1 MAATVIDALLVTLG
15 LDTSDFRK
23 GQKDVSDDL
32 KKQRE
37 DAKKTA
43 KEMAEQGKKAA
54 SFFSSI
60 KTELLALTGVTVT
73 AGGLMSLV
81 KNTTSSLMDL
91 SIQSKALGMT
101 ARELDGFGK
110 AAESAG
116 SSFERITAAL
126 QGFQAA
132 KQGSLFGDT
141 SSPIFSGMRMLTA
154 LTGDTFD
161 VYSKD
166 AKSLARS
173 YLESLRKVKDP
184 NIRRQIG
191 AMGGFDDATIQRNQE
206 GRFLP
211 DVDRLTKSSGI
222 TDASVK
228 GAKEFTEAWVVLNQN
243 LETTKNQFYTFLIP
257 YVREFNGVL
266 LQLSN
271 WMKSHPDEMRQKVES
286 FFGAIESGA
295 KVADNAARS
304 VGGWENAIKLL
315 VATWVMGITKAFT
328 GLFALT
334 PPAWFVAASAVGVG
348 AYQNISN
355 AATKAD
361 HTDSLW
367 ESIKQRWSAGGWY
380 NNQQN
385 IQALSP
391 EQRKK
396 DQDERSFW
404 ESTKNLLSQAVNA
417 LISPAGAASMQPNI
431 VGGYQPNVPLNALP
445 EQRRQQQDERDYWE
459 STKNLLSK
467 IADALISPAGAATM
481 QPDTSGYQPNV
492 PLNAQAARLGA
503 KGKAFLQAM
512 AGEFGALEGKYGLP
526 AGLLSSVAA
535 TESGGDPF
543 AVSPKG
549 AKGPFQFMDGTAR
562 DMGLKGMDVYDPHKS
577 ADAAARYLRYLLDA
591 TGGDLEKT
599 LASYNWGLGNVQK
612 KGMDNLP
619 SETRNYVP
627 KVMAGMRPGAGM
639 AVDRA
644 MPGQAGGV
652 YNFYGTKITTQAQNV
667 EQLTSDIKKHG
678 DNRVMLM
685 AGYSGQ

>member
-1 MAATVIDALLVTLG
+1 MAATVIDALLITLG

-81 KNTTSSLMDL
+81 KNTTSGLMDL
-91 SIQSKALGMT
+91 SIQSKALGLS
-101 ARELDGFGK
+101 ARELDGWSK
-110 AAESAG
+110 SAEAAG
-116 SSFERITAAL
+116 SSAEKISASL
-126 QGFQAA
+126 QGFQGAI
-132 KQGSLFGDT
+132 QGARVGDYSSSIFG
-141 SSPIFSGMRMLTA
+141 GLAQLNA
-154 LTGDTFD
+154 LTGQNFD
-161 VYSKD
+161 VWGQD
-166 AKSLARS
+166 ASSLAKTS
-173 YLESLRKVKDP
+173 LDALRKISDP
-184 NIRRQIG
+184 NLRRQVG
-191 AMGGFDDATIQRNQE
+191 LSLGFDDATLQRNQE
-206 GRFLP
+206 GKFLP

-222 TDASVK
+222 TDASTK
-228 GAKEFTEAWVVLNQN
+228 GAKEFTAAWAELNQS

-257 YVREFNGVL
+257 YVRDFNVVL
-266 LQLSN
+266 RDLSN
-271 WMKSHPDEMRQKVES
+271 WMKSHPEEMKQKVDA

-295 KVADNAARS
+295 KMADKAAQA
-304 VGGWENAIKLL
+304 VGGWENAIKIIIGASVGGKLLFFLTNLSKSLLGLARITLPGWL
-315 VATWVMGITKAFT
+315 VAAAGLSAADKVDDLNQKAKESGVDVGTYLVGKMKEKQKENAEAFDKHFDYSPSGI
-328 GLFALT
+328 
-334 PPAWFVAASAVGVG
+334 
-348 AYQNISN
+348 
-355 AATKAD
+355 
-361 HTDSLW
+361 
-367 ESIKQRWSAGGWY
+367 E
-380 NNQQN
+380 
-385 IQALSP
+385 LSP
-391 EQRKK
+391 Q
-396 DQDERSFW
+396 Q
-404 ESTKNLLSQAVNA
+404 QATQKMLDAVKF
-417 LISPAGAASMQPNI
+417 QP
-431 VGGYQPNVPLNALP
+431 LP

-503 KGKAFLQAM
+503 KGRAFLQAM

-526 AGLLSSVAA
+526 AGLLSSVAG

-543 AVSPKG
+543 AVSTKG

-562 DMGLKGMDVYDPHKS
+562 DLGLKGMDVYDPHKS

-591 TGGDLEKT
+591 TGGDLEKA

-644 MPGQAGGV
+644 MPGQSGAT
-652 YNFYGTKITTQAQNV
+652 YQFYGTKITTQAQNV

-678 DNRVMLM
+678 DNRIMLL

>member
-15 LDTSDFRK
+15 LDTSQFRK
-23 GQKDVSDDL
+23 AQQEVSDDL

-37 DAKKTA
+37 DAKNTA

-166 AKSLARS
+166 AKLLARS

-222 TDASVK
+222 TDASTK
-228 GAKEFTEAWVVLNQN
+228 GAKEFTAAWAELGQNLDTVKNQIYEGLIPTIRDLNGLLKEWSSGNVKSSSFFKELKRDINDITGIDLGGWTLSSDLRNLKDNFSMLGKVLNHLGN
-243 LETTKNQFYTFLIP
+243 ALNELNNGNFSKAAD
-257 YVREFNGVL
+257 EFKKAWYGTEDGKPTGNDALPGVTSNSQSIYENSTYKKYNDL
-266 LQLSN
+266 LNKYLPE
-271 WMKSHPDEMRQKVES
+271 WL
-286 FFGAIESGA
+286 
-295 KVADNAARS
+295 
-304 VGGWENAIKLL
+304 GG
-315 VATWVMGITKAFT
+315 
-328 GLFALT
+328 T
-334 PPAWFVAASAVGVG
+334 PS
-348 AYQNISN
+348 
-355 AATKAD
+355 D
-361 HTDSLW
+361 
-367 ESIKQRWSAGGWY
+367 
-380 NNQQN
+380 
-385 IQALSP
+385 
-391 EQRKK
+391 RKK
-396 DQDERSFW
+396 DQDEKSYW
-404 ESTKNLLSQAVNA
+404 DTTK
-417 LISPAGAASMQPNI
+417 
-431 VGGYQPNVPLNALP
+431 
-445 EQRRQQQDERDYWE
+445 
-459 STKNLLSK
+459 TLLSK
-467 IADALISPAGAATM
+467 IADAIVTPAGASSLE
-481 QPDTSGYQPNV
+481 PSIGGYQPNV

-512 AGEFGALEGKYGLP
+512 AGEFGSLEGKYGLP

-543 AVSPKG
+543 AESKAG
-549 AKGPFQFMDGTAR
+549 AKGLFQFMPGTAK
-562 DMGLKGMDVYDPHKS
+562 DMGLKGRDVFDPHKS

>member
-54 SFFSSI
+54 AFFGSI

-91 SIQSKALGMT
+91 SIQSKALGMS
-101 ARELDGFGK
+101 AKELDGWAK
-110 AAESAG
+110 SAEAAG
-116 SSFERITAAL
+116 SSAEKITNVL
-126 QGFQAA
+126 KGFQDA
-132 KQGSLFGDT
+132 KQGATFGDFT
-141 SSPIFSGMRMLTA
+141 NPLYEVAPILRR
-154 LTGDTFD
+154 LTGVEINT
-161 VYSKD
+161 SKD
-166 AKSLARS
+166 DVPTIA
-173 YLESLRKVKDP
+173 RKVFSALQKVKNP
-184 NIRRQIG
+184 AMRRVLAERVGI
-191 AMGGFDDATIQRNQE
+191 DDATLQRNQE
-206 GRFLP
+206 GQFLP

-222 TDASVK
+222 TDASTK
-228 GAKEFTEAWVVLNQN
+228 GAKEFTAAWAELNQN
-243 LETTKNQFYTFLIP
+243 LDTTKNQFYTFLIP

-266 LQLSN
+266 RDLSD
-271 WMKSHPDEMRQKVES
+271 WMKSHPKEMKAGIDA
-286 FFGAIESGA
+286 FFGAI
-295 KVADNAARS
+295 KDVAAAANDAADA
-304 VGGWENAIKLL
+304 VGGWNNVIVALL
-315 VATWVMGITKAFT
+315 ALKVASWFRGIA
-328 GLFALT
+328 FALSG
-334 PPAWFVAASAVGVG
+334 P
-348 AYQNISN
+348 
-355 AATKAD
+355 
-361 HTDSLW
+361 
-367 ESIKQRWSAGGWY
+367 GGL
-380 NNQQN
+380 
-385 IQALSP
+385 IFAITALYP
-391 EQRKK
+391 II
-396 DQDERSFW
+396 D
-404 ESTKNLLSQAVNA
+404 
-417 LISPAGAASMQPNI
+417 G
-431 VGGYQPNVPLNALP
+431 
-445 EQRRQQQDERDYWE
+445 
-459 STKNLLSK
+459 LLSK
-467 IADALISPAGAATM
+467 IVSKENREWMQNHGIFWTSNGEFFLNKKDAEERQRQIDSGAV
-481 QPDTSGYQPNV
+481 PDGSQRIVPNAYQQAMMDTQMDLSTAMKLDVGQYQPNI
-492 PLNAQAARLGA
+492 PLNAKAAKLGI
-503 KGKAFLQAM
+503 KGKSFLQAM

-543 AVSPKG
+543 AESKAG
-549 AKGPFQFMDGTAR
+549 AKGLFQFMPGTAK
-562 DMGLKGMDVYDPHKS
+562 DMGLKGRDVYDPHKS
-577 ADAAARYLRYLLDA
+577 AEAAAKYLRWLMDA

-678 DNRVMLM
+678 DNRVMLL

>member
-15 LDTSDFRK
+15 LDTSQFRK
-23 GQKDVSDDL
+23 GQQEVSDDL

-37 DAKKTA
+37 DAKNTA

-73 AGGLMSLV
+73 AGGLMSFV
-81 KNTTSSLMDL
+81 KSTTSGLMEL
-91 SIQSKALGMT
+91 SIQAKSLGMT
-101 ARELDGFGK
+101 AKELDGVGK
-110 AAESAG
+110 AAEAAG
-116 SSFERITAAL
+116 SSVEKISAAL
-126 QGFQAA
+126 QGFQNA
-132 KQGSLFGDT
+132 KQLAKVGVYDTPVQEAAIRLNSLTHDSFNIRDDSAQT
-141 SSPIFSGMRMLTA
+141 
-154 LTGDTFD
+154 TFR
-161 VYSKD
+161 KI
-166 AKSLARS
+166 
-173 YLESLRKVKDP
+173 LESARKVTDP
-184 NIRRQIG
+184 DIRRQILQLVG
-191 AMGGFDDATIQRNQE
+191 IDDAINQRNQE
-206 GRFLP
+206 GKFLT

-222 TDASVK
+222 TDASTK
-228 GAKEFTEAWVVLNQN
+228 GAKEFTDAWAELGQNLDTVKNQIYVGLIPTIRDLNGLLIEWSSGNAKSSSFFKELKRDINDITGIDLGSWTLSGDLRNLKDNFSMLGKVLNHLGN
-243 LETTKNQFYTFLIP
+243 ALNELNNGNFSKAAD
-257 YVREFNGVL
+257 EFKKAWYGTEDGKPTGNDALPGV
-266 LQLSN
+266 
-271 WMKSHPDEMRQKVES
+271 
-286 FFGAIESGA
+286 
-295 KVADNAARS
+295 
-304 VGGWENAIKLL
+304 
-315 VATWVMGITKAFT
+315 TKAAEE
-328 GLFALT
+328 ALKKNGGT
-334 PPAWFVAASAVGVG
+334 LDFKPDQDSA
-348 AYQNISN
+348 Y
-355 AATKAD
+355 
-361 HTDSLW
+361 
-367 ESIKQRWSAGGWY
+367 
-380 NNQQN
+380 
-385 IQALSP
+385 LSP
-391 EQRKK
+391 Q
-396 DQDERSFW
+396 Q
-404 ESTKNLLSQAVNA
+404 QATQKMLDAVKF
-417 LISPAGAASMQPNI
+417 QP
-431 VGGYQPNVPLNALP
+431 LP

-526 AGLLSSVAA
+526 AGLLSSVSA
-535 TESGGDPF
+535 TESGGDPL

-562 DMGLKGMDVYDPHKS
+562 DLGLKGMDVYDPHKS

-591 TGGDLEKT
+591 TGGDLEKA

-639 AVDRA
+639 AVDRS

-678 DNRVMLM
+678 DNRVMLL

>member
-15 LDTSDFRK
+15 LDTSQFRK
-23 GQKDVSDDL
+23 GQQEVSDDL

-37 DAKKTA
+37 DAKNTA

-315 VATWVMGITKAFT
+315 IGLKVATWVMGITKAFT

-385 IQALSP
+385 IQAVSP

-431 VGGYQPNVPLNALP
+431 VG
-445 EQRRQQQDERDYWE
+445 
-459 STKNLLSK
+459 
-467 IADALISPAGAATM
+467 
-481 QPDTSGYQPNV
+481 GYQPNV

-543 AVSPKG
+543 AESKAG
-549 AKGPFQFMDGTAR
+549 AKGLFQFMPGTAK
-562 DMGLKGMDVYDPHKS
+562 DMGLKGRDVFDPHKS
-577 ADAAARYLRYLLDA
+577 ADAAARYLRYLLEA
-591 TGGDLEKT
+591 TGGDLDKT

-627 KVMAGMRPGAGM
+627 KVMAGMHPGAGM

>member
-15 LDTSDFRK
+15 LDTSQFRK
-23 GQKDVSDDL
+23 GQQEVSDDL

-37 DAKKTA
+37 DAKNTA

-73 AGGLMSLV
+73 AGGLMSFV
-81 KNTTSSLMDL
+81 KSTTSGLMEL
-91 SIQSKALGMT
+91 SIQAKSLGMT
-101 ARELDGFGK
+101 AKELDGVGK
-110 AAESAG
+110 AAEAVG
-116 SSFERITAAL
+116 SSVEKISAAL
-126 QGFQAA
+126 QGFQNA
-132 KQGSLFGDT
+132 KQLAKVGVYDTPVQEAAIRLNSLTHDSFNIRDDSAQT
-141 SSPIFSGMRMLTA
+141 
-154 LTGDTFD
+154 TFR
-161 VYSKD
+161 KI
-166 AKSLARS
+166 
-173 YLESLRKVKDP
+173 LESARKVTDP
-184 NIRRQIG
+184 DIRRQILQLVG
-191 AMGGFDDATIQRNQE
+191 IDDAINQRNQE
-206 GRFLP
+206 GKFLT
-211 DVDRLTKSSGI
+211 DVDRLTKNSGI
-222 TDASVK
+222 TDASTK
-228 GAKEFTEAWVVLNQN
+228 GAKEFTAAWAELGQNLDTVKNQIYVGLIPTTRDLNGLLIEWSSGNAKSSSFFKELKRDINDITGIDLGSWTLSGDLRNLKDNFSMLGKVLNHLGN
-243 LETTKNQFYTFLIP
+243 ALNELNNGNFSKAAD
-257 YVREFNGVL
+257 EFKKAWYGTEDGKPTGNDALPGV
-266 LQLSN
+266 
-271 WMKSHPDEMRQKVES
+271 
-286 FFGAIESGA
+286 
-295 KVADNAARS
+295 
-304 VGGWENAIKLL
+304 
-315 VATWVMGITKAFT
+315 TKA
-328 GLFALT
+328 A
-334 PPAWFVAASAVGVG
+334 
-348 AYQNISN
+348 
-355 AATKAD
+355 
-361 HTDSLW
+361 
-367 ESIKQRWSAGGWY
+367 E
-380 NNQQN
+380 
-385 IQALSP
+385 QAL
-391 EQRKK
+391 KK
-396 DQDERSFW
+396 NGGTLDFKPDQDSAY
-404 ESTKNLLSQAVNA
+404 LSPQQQATQKMLDAVKF
-417 LISPAGAASMQPNI
+417 QP
-431 VGGYQPNVPLNALP
+431 LP

-526 AGLLSSVAA
+526 AGLLSSLSAA
-535 TESGGDPF
+535 ESGGDPY

-562 DMGLKGMDVYDPHKS
+562 DLGLKGMDVYDPHKS

-644 MPGQAGGV
+644 MPGQSGAT
-652 YNFYGTKITTQAQNV
+652 YQFYGTKITTQAQNV

-678 DNRVMLM
+678 DNRVMLL

>member
-73 AGGLMSLV
+73 AGGLMSFV
-81 KNTTSSLMDL
+81 KSTTSGLMEL
-91 SIQSKALGMT
+91 SIQAKALGMT
-101 ARELDGFGK
+101 AKELDGVGK
-110 AAESAG
+110 AAEAAG
-116 SSFERITAAL
+116 SSVEKINAAL
-126 QGFQAA
+126 QGFQSA
-132 KQGSLFGDT
+132 KEQ
-141 SSPIFSGMRMLTA
+141 
-154 LTGDTFD
+154 
-161 VYSKD
+161 
-166 AKSLARS
+166 AKSGVYNTPVTEAAIRLNSLTHDSFNVRDDS
-173 YLESLRKVKDP
+173 VQTTFRKILESARKVTDP
-184 NIRRQIG
+184 DIRRQILQSVG
-191 AMGGFDDATIQRNQE
+191 IDDAVNQRNQE
-206 GRFLP
+206 GQFLP

-222 TDASVK
+222 TDASTK
-228 GAKEFTEAWVVLNQN
+228 GAKEFTAAWAELGQN
-243 LETTKNQFYTFLIP
+243 FDTIKNQIYEGLIP
-257 YVREFNGVL
+257 TIRDLNSL
-266 LQLSN
+266 LKEWSSGN
-271 WMKSHPDEMRQKVES
+271 VKSSS
-286 FFGAIESGA
+286 FFKELKSDLNDITGIDLGDWKLS
-295 KVADNAARS
+295 ADLKNLKDNFSMLGRTISYLVNALNEVNNGNFSKAADEFKKAWYGTEDGKPTGNDALPGVTS
-304 VGGWENAIKLL
+304 NSQSIYENTTYKKYNDLLNKYLPEWLGG
-315 VATWVMGITKAFT
+315 
-328 GLFALT
+328 T
-334 PPAWFVAASAVGVG
+334 PS
-348 AYQNISN
+348 
-355 AATKAD
+355 D
-361 HTDSLW
+361 
-367 ESIKQRWSAGGWY
+367 
-380 NNQQN
+380 
-385 IQALSP
+385 
-391 EQRKK
+391 RKK
-396 DQDERSFW
+396 DQDEKSYW
-404 ESTKNLLSQAVNA
+404 DTTK
-417 LISPAGAASMQPNI
+417 
-431 VGGYQPNVPLNALP
+431 
-445 EQRRQQQDERDYWE
+445 
-459 STKNLLSK
+459 TLLSK
-467 IADALISPAGAATM
+467 IADAIVTPAGASSLE
-481 QPDTSGYQPNV
+481 PSIGGYQPNV
-492 PLNAQAARLGA
+492 PLNAQAARPGA
-503 KGKAFLQAM
+503 KGRAFLQAM

-526 AGLLSSVAA
+526 AGLLSSVAG

-562 DMGLKGMDVYDPHKS
+562 DLGLKGMDVYDPHKS

-591 TGGDLEKT
+591 TGGDLEKA

-612 KGMDNLP
+612 KGMDNMP
-619 SETRNYVP
+619 AETRNYVP

>member
-1 MAATVIDALLVTLG
+1 MAATVIDALLITLG

-54 SFFSSI
+54 AFFSSI

-222 TDASVK
+222 TDASTK
-228 GAKEFTEAWVVLNQN
+228 GAKEFTAAWAELGQNLDTVKNQIYEGLIPTIRDLNGLLKEWSSGNVKSSSFFKELKRDINDITGIDLGGWTLSSDLRNLKDNFSMLGKVLNHLGNALNELNNGNFSKAADEFKKAWYGTEDGKPTENDALPGVTSNSQSIYEN
-243 LETTKNQFYTFLIP
+243 TTYKKYND
-257 YVREFNGVL
+257 L
-266 LQLSN
+266 LNKYLPE
-271 WMKSHPDEMRQKVES
+271 WL
-286 FFGAIESGA
+286 
-295 KVADNAARS
+295 
-304 VGGWENAIKLL
+304 GG
-315 VATWVMGITKAFT
+315 
-328 GLFALT
+328 T
-334 PPAWFVAASAVGVG
+334 PS
-348 AYQNISN
+348 
-355 AATKAD
+355 D
-361 HTDSLW
+361 
-367 ESIKQRWSAGGWY
+367 
-380 NNQQN
+380 
-385 IQALSP
+385 
-391 EQRKK
+391 RKK
-396 DQDERSFW
+396 DQDEKSYW
-404 ESTKNLLSQAVNA
+404 DTTK
-417 LISPAGAASMQPNI
+417 
-431 VGGYQPNVPLNALP
+431 
-445 EQRRQQQDERDYWE
+445 
-459 STKNLLSK
+459 TLLSK
-467 IADALISPAGAATM
+467 IADAIVTPAGASSLE
-481 QPDTSGYQPNV
+481 PSVGGYQPNV

-512 AGEFGALEGKYGLP
+512 AGEFGSLEGKYGLP

-543 AVSPKG
+543 AESKVG
-549 AKGPFQFMDGTAR
+549 AKGLFQFMPGTAK
-562 DMGLKGMDVYDPHKS
+562 DMGLKGRDVFDPHKS
-577 ADAAARYLRYLLDA
+577 ADAAARYLRYLLEA

-678 DNRVMLM
+678 DNRVMLL

>member
-1 MAATVIDALLVTLG
+1 MAATVIDALLITLG

-37 DAKKTA
+37 DAKNTA

-81 KNTTSSLMDL
+81 KSTTSGLMDL
-91 SIQSKALGMT
+91 SIQSKALGLS
-101 ARELDGFGK
+101 ARELDGWSK
-110 AAESAG
+110 SAEAAG
-116 SSFERITAAL
+116 SSAEKISASL
-126 QGFQAA
+126 QGFQGAI
-132 KQGSLFGDT
+132 QGARVGDYSSSIFG
-141 SSPIFSGMRMLTA
+141 GLAQLNA
-154 LTGDTFD
+154 LTGQNFD
-161 VYSKD
+161 VWGQD
-166 AKSLARS
+166 ASSLAKTS
-173 YLESLRKVKDP
+173 LDALRKISDP
-184 NIRRQIG
+184 NLRRQVG
-191 AMGGFDDATIQRNQE
+191 LSLGFDDATLQRNQE
-206 GRFLP
+206 GKFLP

-222 TDASVK
+222 TDASTK
-228 GAKEFTEAWVVLNQN
+228 GAKEFTAAWAELNQS

-257 YVREFNGVL
+257 YVRDFNVVL
-266 LQLSN
+266 RDLSN
-271 WMKSHPDEMRQKVES
+271 WMKSHPEEMKQKVDA

-295 KVADNAARS
+295 KMADKAAQA
-304 VGGWENAIKLL
+304 VGGWENAIKIIIGASVGGKLLFFLTNLSKSLLGLARITLPGWL
-315 VATWVMGITKAFT
+315 VAAAGLSAADKVDDLNQKAKES
-328 GLFALT
+328 G
-334 PPAWFVAASAVGVG
+334 VDVGTYLVG
-348 AYQNISN
+348 KMKEKQKEN
-355 AATKAD
+355 AEAFDKHFD
-361 HTDSLW
+361 YSPSGM
-367 ESIKQRWSAGGWY
+367 E
-380 NNQQN
+380 
-385 IQALSP
+385 LSP
-391 EQRKK
+391 Q
-396 DQDERSFW
+396 Q
-404 ESTKNLLSQAVNA
+404 QATQKMLDAVKF
-417 LISPAGAASMQPNI
+417 QP
-431 VGGYQPNVPLNALP
+431 LP

-512 AGEFGALEGKYGLP
+512 AGEFGALEGKYDLP

-562 DMGLKGMDVYDPHKS
+562 DLGLKGMDVYDPHKS

-644 MPGQAGGV
+644 MPGQSGAT
-652 YNFYGTKITTQAQNV
+652 YQFYGTKITTQAQNV

-678 DNRVMLM
+678 DNRVMLL

>member
-15 LDTSDFRK
+15 LDTSQFRK
-23 GQKDVSDDL
+23 GQQEVSDDL

-37 DAKKTA
+37 DAKNTA

-73 AGGLMSLV
+73 AGGLMSFV
-81 KNTTSSLMDL
+81 KSTTSGLMDL
-91 SIQSKALGMT
+91 SIQSKALGLS
-101 ARELDGFGK
+101 ARELDGWSK
-110 AAESAG
+110 SAEAAG
-116 SSFERITAAL
+116 SSAEKISASL
-126 QGFQAA
+126 QGFQGAI
-132 KQGSLFGDT
+132 QGARVGDYSSSIFG
-141 SSPIFSGMRMLTA
+141 GLAQLNA
-154 LTGDTFD
+154 LTGQNFD
-161 VYSKD
+161 VWGQD
-166 AKSLARS
+166 ASSLAKTS
-173 YLESLRKVKDP
+173 LDALRKISDP
-184 NIRRQIG
+184 NLRRQVG
-191 AMGGFDDATIQRNQE
+191 LSLGFDDATLQRNQE
-206 GRFLP
+206 GKFLP

-222 TDASVK
+222 TDASTK
-228 GAKEFTEAWVVLNQN
+228 GAKEFTAAWAELGQNLDTVKNQIYVGLIPTIRDLNGLLIEWSSGNAKSSSFFKELKRDINDITGIDLGSWTLSGDLRNLKDNFSMLGKVLNHLGN
-243 LETTKNQFYTFLIP
+243 ALNELNNGNFSKAAD
-257 YVREFNGVL
+257 EFKKAWYGTEDGKPTGNDALPGV
-266 LQLSN
+266 
-271 WMKSHPDEMRQKVES
+271 
-286 FFGAIESGA
+286 
-295 KVADNAARS
+295 
-304 VGGWENAIKLL
+304 
-315 VATWVMGITKAFT
+315 TKA
-328 GLFALT
+328 A
-334 PPAWFVAASAVGVG
+334 
-348 AYQNISN
+348 
-355 AATKAD
+355 
-361 HTDSLW
+361 
-367 ESIKQRWSAGGWY
+367 E
-380 NNQQN
+380 
-385 IQALSP
+385 QAL
-391 EQRKK
+391 KK
-396 DQDERSFW
+396 NGGTLDFKPDQDSAY
-404 ESTKNLLSQAVNA
+404 LSPQQQATQKMLDAVKF
-417 LISPAGAASMQPNI
+417 QP
-431 VGGYQPNVPLNALP
+431 LP

-526 AGLLSSVAA
+526 AGLLSSLSAA
-535 TESGGDPF
+535 ESGGDPY

-562 DMGLKGMDVYDPHKS
+562 DLGLKGMDVYDPHKS

-644 MPGQAGGV
+644 MPGQSGAT
-652 YNFYGTKITTQAQNV
+652 YQFYGTKITTQAQNV

-678 DNRVMLM
+678 DNRVMLL

>member
-15 LDTSDFRK
+15 LDTSQFRK
-23 GQKDVSDDL
+23 GQQEVSDDL

-37 DAKKTA
+37 DAKNTA

-73 AGGLMSLV
+73 AGGLISFV
-81 KNTTSSLMDL
+81 KSTTSGLMDL
-91 SIQSKALGMT
+91 SIQSKALGLS
-101 ARELDGFGK
+101 ARELDGWSK
-110 AAESAG
+110 SAEAAG
-116 SSFERITAAL
+116 SSAEKISASL
-126 QGFQAA
+126 QGFQGAI
-132 KQGSLFGDT
+132 QGARVGDYSSSIFG
-141 SSPIFSGMRMLTA
+141 GLAQLNA
-154 LTGDTFD
+154 LTGQNFD
-161 VYSKD
+161 VWGQD
-166 AKSLARS
+166 ASSLAKTS
-173 YLESLRKVKDP
+173 LDALRKISDP
-184 NIRRQIG
+184 NLRRQVG
-191 AMGGFDDATIQRNQE
+191 LSLGFDDATLQRNQE
-206 GRFLP
+206 GKFLP

-222 TDASVK
+222 TDASTK
-228 GAKEFTEAWVVLNQN
+228 GAKEFTAAWAELGQNLDTVKNQIYVGLIPTIRDLNGLLIEWSSGNAKSSSFFKELKRDINDITGIDLGSWTLSGDLRNLKDNFSMLGKVLNHLGN
-243 LETTKNQFYTFLIP
+243 ALNELNNGNFSKAAD
-257 YVREFNGVL
+257 EFKKAWYGTEDGKPTGNDALPGV
-266 LQLSN
+266 
-271 WMKSHPDEMRQKVES
+271 
-286 FFGAIESGA
+286 
-295 KVADNAARS
+295 
-304 VGGWENAIKLL
+304 
-315 VATWVMGITKAFT
+315 TKA
-328 GLFALT
+328 A
-334 PPAWFVAASAVGVG
+334 
-348 AYQNISN
+348 
-355 AATKAD
+355 
-361 HTDSLW
+361 
-367 ESIKQRWSAGGWY
+367 E
-380 NNQQN
+380 
-385 IQALSP
+385 QAL
-391 EQRKK
+391 KK
-396 DQDERSFW
+396 NGGTLDFKPDQDSAY
-404 ESTKNLLSQAVNA
+404 LSPQQQATQKMLDAVKF
-417 LISPAGAASMQPNI
+417 QP
-431 VGGYQPNVPLNALP
+431 LP

-503 KGKAFLQAM
+503 KGRAFLQAM

-526 AGLLSSVAA
+526 AGLLSSLSAA
-535 TESGGDPF
+535 ESGGDPY

-562 DMGLKGMDVYDPHKS
+562 DLGLKGMDVYDPHKS

-678 DNRVMLM
+678 DNRVMLL

>member
-15 LDTSDFRK
+15 LDTSQFRK
-23 GQKDVSDDL
+23 GQQEVSDDL

-37 DAKKTA
+37 DAKNTA

-73 AGGLMSLV
+73 AGGLISFV
-81 KNTTSSLMDL
+81 KSTTSGLMDL
-91 SIQSKALGMT
+91 SIQSKALGLS
-101 ARELDGFGK
+101 ARELDGWSK
-110 AAESAG
+110 SAEAAG
-116 SSFERITAAL
+116 SSAEKISASL
-126 QGFQAA
+126 QGFQGAI
-132 KQGSLFGDT
+132 QGARVGDYSSSIFG
-141 SSPIFSGMRMLTA
+141 GLAQLNA
-154 LTGDTFD
+154 LTGQNFD
-161 VYSKD
+161 VWGQD
-166 AKSLARS
+166 ASSLAKTS
-173 YLESLRKVKDP
+173 LDALRKISDP
-184 NIRRQIG
+184 NLRRQVG
-191 AMGGFDDATIQRNQE
+191 LSLGFDDATLQRNQE
-206 GRFLP
+206 GKFLP

-222 TDASVK
+222 TDASTK
-228 GAKEFTEAWVVLNQN
+228 GAKEFTAAWAELNQS

-257 YVREFNGVL
+257 YVRDFNVVL
-266 LQLSN
+266 RDLSN
-271 WMKSHPDEMRQKVES
+271 WMKSHPEEMKQKVDA

-295 KVADNAARS
+295 KMADKAAQA

-315 VATWVMGITKAFT
+315 IGLKVATWVMGITKAFT

-385 IQALSP
+385 IQAVSP

-431 VGGYQPNVPLNALP
+431 VGGYQPNVPLNA
-445 EQRRQQQDERDYWE
+445 
-459 STKNLLSK
+459 
-467 IADALISPAGAATM
+467 
-481 QPDTSGYQPNV
+481 
-492 PLNAQAARLGA
+492 QAARLGA
-503 KGKAFLQAM
+503 KGRAFLQAM

-543 AVSPKG
+543 AESKAG
-549 AKGPFQFMDGTAR
+549 AKGLFQFMPGTAK
-562 DMGLKGMDVYDPHKS
+562 DMGLKGRDVYDPHKS
-577 ADAAARYLRYLLDA
+577 AEAAAKYLRWLMDA

-612 KGMDNLP
+612 KGMDNMP
-619 SETRNYVP
+619 AETRNYVP

-678 DNRVMLM
+678 DNRVMLL

>member
-15 LDTSDFRK
+15 LDTSQFRK
-23 GQKDVSDDL
+23 GQQEVSDDL

-37 DAKKTA
+37 DAKNTA

-73 AGGLMSLV
+73 AGGLMSFV
-81 KNTTSSLMDL
+81 KSTTSGLMEL
-91 SIQSKALGMT
+91 SIQAKSLGMT
-101 ARELDGFGK
+101 AKELDGVGK
-110 AAESAG
+110 AAEAAG
-116 SSFERITAAL
+116 SSVEKISAAL
-126 QGFQAA
+126 QGFQNA
-132 KQGSLFGDT
+132 KQLAKVGVYDTPVQEAAIRLNSLTHDSFNIRDDSAQT
-141 SSPIFSGMRMLTA
+141 
-154 LTGDTFD
+154 TFR
-161 VYSKD
+161 KI
-166 AKSLARS
+166 
-173 YLESLRKVKDP
+173 LESARKATDP
-184 NIRRQIG
+184 DIRRQILQLVG
-191 AMGGFDDATIQRNQE
+191 IDDAINQRNQE
-206 GRFLP
+206 GKFLT

-222 TDASVK
+222 TDASTK
-228 GAKEFTEAWVVLNQN
+228 GAKEFTAAWAELGQNLDTVKNQIYVGLIPTIRDLNGLLIEWSSGNAKSSSFFKELKRDINDITGIDLGSWTLSGDLRNLKDNFSMLGKVLNHLGN
-243 LETTKNQFYTFLIP
+243 ALNELNNGNFSKAAD
-257 YVREFNGVL
+257 EFKKAWYGTEDGKPTGNDALPGV
-266 LQLSN
+266 
-271 WMKSHPDEMRQKVES
+271 
-286 FFGAIESGA
+286 
-295 KVADNAARS
+295 
-304 VGGWENAIKLL
+304 
-315 VATWVMGITKAFT
+315 TKA
-328 GLFALT
+328 A
-334 PPAWFVAASAVGVG
+334 
-348 AYQNISN
+348 
-355 AATKAD
+355 
-361 HTDSLW
+361 
-367 ESIKQRWSAGGWY
+367 E
-380 NNQQN
+380 
-385 IQALSP
+385 QAL
-391 EQRKK
+391 KK
-396 DQDERSFW
+396 NGGTLDFKPDQDSAY
-404 ESTKNLLSQAVNA
+404 LSPQQQATQKMLDAVKF
-417 LISPAGAASMQPNI
+417 QP
-431 VGGYQPNVPLNALP
+431 LP

-526 AGLLSSVAA
+526 AGLLSSVSA
-535 TESGGDPF
+535 TESGGDPL

-562 DMGLKGMDVYDPHKS
+562 DLGLKGMDVYDPHKS

-591 TGGDLEKT
+591 TGGDLEKA

-639 AVDRA
+639 AVDRS
-644 MPGQAGGV
+644 MPGQSGAT
-652 YNFYGTKITTQAQNV
+652 YQFYGTKITTQAQNV

-678 DNRVMLM
+678 DNRVMLL

>member
-73 AGGLMSLV
+73 AGGLISFV
-81 KNTTSSLMDL
+81 KSTTSGLMDL
-91 SIQSKALGMT
+91 SIQSKALGMS
-101 ARELDGFGK
+101 AKELDGWAK
-110 AAESAG
+110 SAEAAG
-116 SSFERITAAL
+116 SSAEKITNVL
-126 QGFQAA
+126 KGFQDA
-132 KQGSLFGDT
+132 KQGATFGDFT
-141 SSPIFSGMRMLTA
+141 NPLYEVAPILRR
-154 LTGDTFD
+154 LTGVEINT
-161 VYSKD
+161 SKD
-166 AKSLARS
+166 DVPTIA
-173 YLESLRKVKDP
+173 RKVFSALQKVKNP
-184 NIRRQIG
+184 AMRRVLAERVGI
-191 AMGGFDDATIQRNQE
+191 DDATLQRNQE
-206 GRFLP
+206 GQFLP

-222 TDASVK
+222 TDASTK
-228 GAKEFTEAWVVLNQN
+228 GAKEFTAAWAELGQNLDTVKNQIYEGLIPTIRDLNGLLKEWSSGNVKSSSFFKELKRDINDITGIDLGGWTLSSDLRNLKDNFSMLGKVLNHLGN
-243 LETTKNQFYTFLIP
+243 ALNELNNGNFSKAAD
-257 YVREFNGVL
+257 EFKKAWYGTEDGKPTGNDALPGVTSNSQSIYENSTYKKYNDL
-266 LQLSN
+266 LNKYLPE
-271 WMKSHPDEMRQKVES
+271 WL
-286 FFGAIESGA
+286 
-295 KVADNAARS
+295 
-304 VGGWENAIKLL
+304 GG
-315 VATWVMGITKAFT
+315 
-328 GLFALT
+328 T
-334 PPAWFVAASAVGVG
+334 PS
-348 AYQNISN
+348 
-355 AATKAD
+355 D
-361 HTDSLW
+361 
-367 ESIKQRWSAGGWY
+367 
-380 NNQQN
+380 
-385 IQALSP
+385 
-391 EQRKK
+391 RKK
-396 DQDERSFW
+396 DQDEKSYW
-404 ESTKNLLSQAVNA
+404 DTTK
-417 LISPAGAASMQPNI
+417 
-431 VGGYQPNVPLNALP
+431 
-445 EQRRQQQDERDYWE
+445 
-459 STKNLLSK
+459 TLLSK
-467 IADALISPAGAATM
+467 IADAIVTPAGASSLE
-481 QPDTSGYQPNV
+481 PSIGGYQPNV

-535 TESGGDPF
+535 TESGGDPY

-562 DMGLKGMDVYDPHKS
+562 DLGLKGMDVYDPHKS

-591 TGGDLEKT
+591 TGGDLEKA

>member
-15 LDTSDFRK
+15 LDTSQFRK
-23 GQKDVSDDL
+23 GQQEVSDDL

-54 SFFSSI
+54 AFFGSI

-91 SIQSKALGMT
+91 SIQSKALGMS
-101 ARELDGFGK
+101 AKELDGWAK
-110 AAESAG
+110 SAEAAG
-116 SSFERITAAL
+116 SSAEKITNVL
-126 QGFQAA
+126 KGFQDA
-132 KQGSLFGDT
+132 KQGATFGDFT
-141 SSPIFSGMRMLTA
+141 NPLYEVAPILRR
-154 LTGDTFD
+154 LTGVEINT
-161 VYSKD
+161 SKD
-166 AKSLARS
+166 DVPTIA
-173 YLESLRKVKDP
+173 RKVFSALQKVKNP
-184 NIRRQIG
+184 AMRRVLAERVGI
-191 AMGGFDDATIQRNQE
+191 DDATLQRNQE
-206 GRFLP
+206 GQFLP

-222 TDASVK
+222 TDASTK
-228 GAKEFTEAWVVLNQN
+228 GAKEFTAAWAELGQNLDTVKNQIYEGLIPTIRDLNGLLKEWSSGNVKSSSFFKELKRDINDITGIDLGSWTLSSDLRNLKDNFSMLGKVLNHLGN
-243 LETTKNQFYTFLIP
+243 ALNELN
-257 YVREFNGVL
+257 NG
-266 LQLSN
+266 N
-271 WMKSHPDEMRQKVES
+271 
-286 FFGAIESGA
+286 F
-295 KVADNAARS
+295 
-304 VGGWENAIKLL
+304 
-315 VATWVMGITKAFT
+315 TKAADEFKKAWYGTEDGKPT
-328 GLFALT
+328 GNDALPGVTSNSQSIYENSTYKKYNDLLNKYLPEWLGGT
-334 PPAWFVAASAVGVG
+334 PS
-348 AYQNISN
+348 
-355 AATKAD
+355 D
-361 HTDSLW
+361 
-367 ESIKQRWSAGGWY
+367 
-380 NNQQN
+380 
-385 IQALSP
+385 
-391 EQRKK
+391 RKK
-396 DQDERSFW
+396 DQDEKSYW
-404 ESTKNLLSQAVNA
+404 DTTK
-417 LISPAGAASMQPNI
+417 
-431 VGGYQPNVPLNALP
+431 
-445 EQRRQQQDERDYWE
+445 
-459 STKNLLSK
+459 TLLSK
-467 IADALISPAGAATM
+467 IADAIVTPAGASSLE
-481 QPDTSGYQPNV
+481 PSIGGYQPNV

-543 AVSPKG
+543 AESKAG
-549 AKGPFQFMDGTAR
+549 AKGLFQFMPGTAK
-562 DMGLKGMDVYDPHKS
+562 DMGLKGRDVYDPHKS
-577 ADAAARYLRYLLDA
+577 AEAAAKYLRWLMDA

>member
-15 LDTSDFRK
+15 LDTSQFRK
-23 GQKDVSDDL
+23 GQQEVSDDL

-37 DAKKTA
+37 DAKNTA

-73 AGGLMSLV
+73 AGGLMGLV

-222 TDASVK
+222 TDASTK
-228 GAKEFTEAWVVLNQN
+228 GAKEFTAAWAELGQNLDTVKNQIYEGLIPTIRDLNGLLKEWSSGNVKSSSFFKELKRDINDITGIDLGGWTLSSDLRNLKDNFSMLGKVLNHLGN
-243 LETTKNQFYTFLIP
+243 ALNELNNGNFSKAAD
-257 YVREFNGVL
+257 EFKKAWYGTEDGKPTGNDALPGVTSNSQSIYENSTYKKYNDL
-266 LQLSN
+266 LNKYLPE
-271 WMKSHPDEMRQKVES
+271 WL
-286 FFGAIESGA
+286 
-295 KVADNAARS
+295 
-304 VGGWENAIKLL
+304 GG
-315 VATWVMGITKAFT
+315 
-328 GLFALT
+328 T
-334 PPAWFVAASAVGVG
+334 PS
-348 AYQNISN
+348 
-355 AATKAD
+355 D
-361 HTDSLW
+361 
-367 ESIKQRWSAGGWY
+367 
-380 NNQQN
+380 
-385 IQALSP
+385 
-391 EQRKK
+391 RKK
-396 DQDERSFW
+396 DQDEKSYW
-404 ESTKNLLSQAVNA
+404 DTTK
-417 LISPAGAASMQPNI
+417 
-431 VGGYQPNVPLNALP
+431 
-445 EQRRQQQDERDYWE
+445 
-459 STKNLLSK
+459 TLLSK
-467 IADALISPAGAATM
+467 IADAIVTPAGASSLE
-481 QPDTSGYQPNV
+481 PSIGGYQPNV

-512 AGEFGALEGKYGLP
+512 AGEFGSLEGKYGLP

-562 DMGLKGMDVYDPHKS
+562 DLGLKGMDVYDPHKS

-591 TGGDLEKT
+591 TGGDLEKA

>member
-15 LDTSDFRK
+15 LDTSQFRK
-23 GQKDVSDDL
+23 GQQEVSDDL

-37 DAKKTA
+37 DAKNTA

-73 AGGLMSLV
+73 AGGLMSFV
-81 KNTTSSLMDL
+81 KSTTSGLMDL
-91 SIQSKALGMT
+91 SIQAKSLGMT
-101 ARELDGFGK
+101 AKELDGVGK
-110 AAESAG
+110 AAEAAG
-116 SSFERITAAL
+116 SSVEKISAAL
-126 QGFQAA
+126 QGFQNA
-132 KQGSLFGDT
+132 KQLAKVGVYDTPVQEAAIRLNSLTHDSFNIRDDSAQT
-141 SSPIFSGMRMLTA
+141 
-154 LTGDTFD
+154 TFR
-161 VYSKD
+161 KI
-166 AKSLARS
+166 
-173 YLESLRKVKDP
+173 LESARKVTDP
-184 NIRRQIG
+184 DIRRQILQLVG
-191 AMGGFDDATIQRNQE
+191 IDDAINQRNQE
-206 GRFLP
+206 GKFLT

-222 TDASVK
+222 TDASTK
-228 GAKEFTEAWVVLNQN
+228 GAKEFTAAWAELGQNLDTVKNQIYVGLIPTIRDLNGLLIEWSSGNAKSSSFFKELKRDINDITGIDLGSWTLSGDLRNLKDNFSMLGKVLNHLGN
-243 LETTKNQFYTFLIP
+243 ALNELNNGNFSKAAD
-257 YVREFNGVL
+257 EFKKAWYGTEDGKPTGNDALPGVTSNSQSIYENSTYKKYNDL
-266 LQLSN
+266 LNKYLPE
-271 WMKSHPDEMRQKVES
+271 WL
-286 FFGAIESGA
+286 
-295 KVADNAARS
+295 
-304 VGGWENAIKLL
+304 GG
-315 VATWVMGITKAFT
+315 
-328 GLFALT
+328 T
-334 PPAWFVAASAVGVG
+334 PS
-348 AYQNISN
+348 
-355 AATKAD
+355 D
-361 HTDSLW
+361 
-367 ESIKQRWSAGGWY
+367 
-380 NNQQN
+380 
-385 IQALSP
+385 
-391 EQRKK
+391 RKK
-396 DQDERSFW
+396 DQDEKSYW
-404 ESTKNLLSQAVNA
+404 DTTK
-417 LISPAGAASMQPNI
+417 
-431 VGGYQPNVPLNALP
+431 
-445 EQRRQQQDERDYWE
+445 
-459 STKNLLSK
+459 TLLSK
-467 IADALISPAGAATM
+467 IADAIVTPAGASSLE
-481 QPDTSGYQPNV
+481 PSIGGYQPNV

-512 AGEFGALEGKYGLP
+512 AGEFGSLEGKYGLP

-562 DMGLKGMDVYDPHKS
+562 DLGLKGMDVYDPHKS

-678 DNRVMLM
+678 DNRVMLL

>member
-15 LDTSDFRK
+15 LDTSQFRK
-23 GQKDVSDDL
+23 GQQEVSDDL

-37 DAKKTA
+37 DAKNTA

-73 AGGLMSLV
+73 AGGLMSFV
-81 KNTTSSLMDL
+81 KSTTSGLMEL
-91 SIQSKALGMT
+91 SIQAKSLGMT
-101 ARELDGFGK
+101 AKELDGVGK
-110 AAESAG
+110 AAEAAG
-116 SSFERITAAL
+116 SSVEKISAAL
-126 QGFQAA
+126 QGFQNA
-132 KQGSLFGDT
+132 KQLAKVGVYDTPVQEAAIRLNSLTHDSFNIRDDSAQT
-141 SSPIFSGMRMLTA
+141 
-154 LTGDTFD
+154 TFR
-161 VYSKD
+161 KI
-166 AKSLARS
+166 
-173 YLESLRKVKDP
+173 LESARKVTDP
-184 NIRRQIG
+184 DIRRQILQLVG
-191 AMGGFDDATIQRNQE
+191 IDDAINQRNQE
-206 GRFLP
+206 GKFLP

-222 TDASVK
+222 TDASTK
-228 GAKEFTEAWVVLNQN
+228 GAKEFTAAWAELGQNLDTVKNQIYVGLIPTIRDLNGLLIEWSSGNAKSSSFFKELKRDINDITGIDLGSWTLSGDLRNLKDNFSMLGKVLNHLGN
-243 LETTKNQFYTFLIP
+243 ALNELNNGNFSKAAD
-257 YVREFNGVL
+257 EFKKAWYGTEDGKPTGNDALPGV
-266 LQLSN
+266 
-271 WMKSHPDEMRQKVES
+271 
-286 FFGAIESGA
+286 
-295 KVADNAARS
+295 
-304 VGGWENAIKLL
+304 
-315 VATWVMGITKAFT
+315 TKA
-328 GLFALT
+328 A
-334 PPAWFVAASAVGVG
+334 
-348 AYQNISN
+348 
-355 AATKAD
+355 
-361 HTDSLW
+361 
-367 ESIKQRWSAGGWY
+367 E
-380 NNQQN
+380 
-385 IQALSP
+385 QAL
-391 EQRKK
+391 KK
-396 DQDERSFW
+396 NGGTLDFKPDQDSAY
-404 ESTKNLLSQAVNA
+404 LSPQQQATQKMLDAVKF
-417 LISPAGAASMQPNI
+417 QP
-431 VGGYQPNVPLNALP
+431 LP

-526 AGLLSSVAA
+526 AGLLSSLSAA
-535 TESGGDPF
+535 ESGGDPY

-562 DMGLKGMDVYDPHKS
+562 DLGLKGMDVYDPHKS

-591 TGGDLEKT
+591 TGGDLEKA

-644 MPGQAGGV
+644 MPGQSGAT
-652 YNFYGTKITTQAQNV
+652 YQFYGTKITTQAQNV

-678 DNRVMLM
+678 DNRVMLL

>member
-15 LDTSDFRK
+15 LDTSQFRK
-23 GQKDVSDDL
+23 GQQEVSDDL

-37 DAKKTA
+37 DAKNTA

-73 AGGLMSLV
+73 AGGLISFV
-81 KNTTSSLMDL
+81 KSTTSGLMDL
-91 SIQSKALGMT
+91 SIQSKALGLS
-101 ARELDGFGK
+101 ARELDGWSK
-110 AAESAG
+110 SAEAAG
-116 SSFERITAAL
+116 SSAEKISASL
-126 QGFQAA
+126 QGFQGAI
-132 KQGSLFGDT
+132 QGARVGDYSSSIFG
-141 SSPIFSGMRMLTA
+141 GLAQLNA
-154 LTGDTFD
+154 LTGQNFD
-161 VYSKD
+161 VWGQD
-166 AKSLARS
+166 ASSLAKTS
-173 YLESLRKVKDP
+173 LDALRKISDP
-184 NIRRQIG
+184 NLRRQVG
-191 AMGGFDDATIQRNQE
+191 LSLGFDDATIQRNQE

-257 YVREFNGVL
+257 YVLEFNGVL

-315 VATWVMGITKAFT
+315 IGLKVATWVMGITKAFT

-385 IQALSP
+385 IQAVSP

-431 VGGYQPNVPLNALP
+431 VG
-445 EQRRQQQDERDYWE
+445 
-459 STKNLLSK
+459 
-467 IADALISPAGAATM
+467 
-481 QPDTSGYQPNV
+481 GYQPNV

-543 AVSPKG
+543 AESKAG
-549 AKGPFQFMDGTAR
+549 AKGLFQFMPGTAK
-562 DMGLKGMDVYDPHKS
+562 DMGLKGRDVYDPHKS
-577 ADAAARYLRYLLDA
+577 AEAAAKYLRWLMDA

-644 MPGQAGGV
+644 MPGQSGAT
-652 YNFYGTKITTQAQNV
+652 YQFYGTKITTQAQNV

-678 DNRVMLM
+678 DNRVMLL

>member
-15 LDTSDFRK
+15 LDTSQFRK
-23 GQKDVSDDL
+23 GQQEVSDDL

-37 DAKKTA
+37 DAKNTA

-73 AGGLMSLV
+73 AGGLMSFV
-81 KNTTSSLMDL
+81 KSTTSGLMEL
-91 SIQSKALGMT
+91 SIQAKSLGMT
-101 ARELDGFGK
+101 AKELDGVGK
-110 AAESAG
+110 AAEAAG
-116 SSFERITAAL
+116 SSVEKISAAL
-126 QGFQAA
+126 QGFQNA
-132 KQGSLFGDT
+132 KQLAKVGVYDTPVQEAAIRLNSLTHDSFNIRDDSAQT
-141 SSPIFSGMRMLTA
+141 
-154 LTGDTFD
+154 TFR
-161 VYSKD
+161 KI
-166 AKSLARS
+166 
-173 YLESLRKVKDP
+173 LESARKVTDP
-184 NIRRQIG
+184 DIRRQILQLVG
-191 AMGGFDDATIQRNQE
+191 IDDAINQRNQE
-206 GRFLP
+206 GKFLT

-222 TDASVK
+222 TDASTK
-228 GAKEFTEAWVVLNQN
+228 GAKEFTAAWAELGQNLDTVKNQIYVGLIPTIRDLNGLLIEWSSGNAKSSSFFKELKRDINDITGIDLGSWTLSGDLRNLKDNFSMLGKVLNHLGN
-243 LETTKNQFYTFLIP
+243 ALNELNNGNFSKAAD
-257 YVREFNGVL
+257 EFKKAWYGTEDGKPTGNDALPGV
-266 LQLSN
+266 
-271 WMKSHPDEMRQKVES
+271 
-286 FFGAIESGA
+286 
-295 KVADNAARS
+295 
-304 VGGWENAIKLL
+304 
-315 VATWVMGITKAFT
+315 TKA
-328 GLFALT
+328 A
-334 PPAWFVAASAVGVG
+334 
-348 AYQNISN
+348 
-355 AATKAD
+355 
-361 HTDSLW
+361 
-367 ESIKQRWSAGGWY
+367 E
-380 NNQQN
+380 
-385 IQALSP
+385 QAL
-391 EQRKK
+391 KK
-396 DQDERSFW
+396 NGGTLDFKPDQDSAY
-404 ESTKNLLSQAVNA
+404 LSPQQQATQKMLDAVKF
-417 LISPAGAASMQPNI
+417 QP
-431 VGGYQPNVPLNALP
+431 LP

-526 AGLLSSVAA
+526 AGLLSSLSAA
-535 TESGGDPF
+535 ESGGDPY

-562 DMGLKGMDVYDPHKS
+562 DLGLKGMDVYDPHKS

-639 AVDRA
+639 AVDRS
-644 MPGQAGGV
+644 MPGQSGAT
-652 YNFYGTKITTQAQNV
+652 YQFYGTKITTQAQNV

-678 DNRVMLM
+678 DNRVMLL

>member
-81 KNTTSSLMDL
+81 KNTTSGLMDL
-91 SIQSKALGMT
+91 SIQSKALGLS
-101 ARELDGFGK
+101 ARELDGWSK
-110 AAESAG
+110 SAEAAG
-116 SSFERITAAL
+116 SSAEKISASL
-126 QGFQAA
+126 QGFQGAI
-132 KQGSLFGDT
+132 QGARVGDYSSSIFG
-141 SSPIFSGMRMLTA
+141 GLAQLNA
-154 LTGDTFD
+154 LTGQNFD
-161 VYSKD
+161 VWGQD
-166 AKSLARS
+166 ASSLAKTS
-173 YLESLRKVKDP
+173 LDALRKISDP
-184 NIRRQIG
+184 NLRRQVG
-191 AMGGFDDATIQRNQE
+191 LSLGFDDATIQRNQE

-228 GAKEFTEAWVVLNQN
+228 GAKEFTEAWVLLNQN

-295 KVADNAARS
+295 KAADNAARS

-315 VATWVMGITKAFT
+315 IGLKVATWVMGITKAFT

-334 PPAWFVAASAVGVG
+334 PPAWFIAASAVGVG

-367 ESIKQRWSAGGWY
+367 ESIKQRWDAGGWY

-385 IQALSP
+385 MQAVSP

-431 VGGYQPNVPLNALP
+431 VG
-445 EQRRQQQDERDYWE
+445 
-459 STKNLLSK
+459 
-467 IADALISPAGAATM
+467 
-481 QPDTSGYQPNV
+481 GYQPNV

-543 AVSPKG
+543 AESKAG
-549 AKGPFQFMDGTAR
+549 AKGLFQFMPGTAK
-562 DMGLKGMDVYDPHKS
+562 DMGLKGRDVYDPHKS
-577 ADAAARYLRYLLDA
+577 AEAAAKYLRWLMDA

-678 DNRVMLM
+678 DNRVMLL

>member
-15 LDTSDFRK
+15 LDTSQFRK
-23 GQKDVSDDL
+23 GQQEVSDDL

-37 DAKKTA
+37 DAKNTA

-91 SIQSKALGMT
+91 SIQSKALGMS
-101 ARELDGFGK
+101 AKELDGWAK
-110 AAESAG
+110 SAEAAG
-116 SSFERITAAL
+116 SSAEKISAAL
-126 QGFQAA
+126 QGVQDA
-132 KQGSLFGDT
+132 KQLAKVGVYDTPVQEAAIRLNSLTHDSFNIRDDSAQT
-141 SSPIFSGMRMLTA
+141 
-154 LTGDTFD
+154 TFRKILD
-161 VYSKD
+161 S
-166 AKSLARS
+166 A
-173 YLESLRKVKDP
+173 RKVTDP
-184 NIRRQIG
+184 DIRRQILQLVG
-191 AMGGFDDATIQRNQE
+191 IDDAINQRNQE
-206 GRFLP
+206 GQFLP

-222 TDASVK
+222 TDASTK
-228 GAKEFTEAWVVLNQN
+228 GAKEFTAAWAELNQS

-257 YVREFNGVL
+257 YVRDFNVVL
-266 LQLSN
+266 RDLSN
-271 WMKSHPDEMRQKVES
+271 WMKSHPEEMKQKVDA

-295 KVADNAARS
+295 KMADKAAQA
-304 VGGWENAIKLL
+304 VGGWENAIKIIIGASVGGKLLFFLTNLSKSLLGLARITLPGWL
-315 VATWVMGITKAFT
+315 VAAAGLSAADKVDDLNQRAKESGVDVGTYLVGKMKEKQKENAEAFDKHFDYSPSGI
-328 GLFALT
+328 
-334 PPAWFVAASAVGVG
+334 
-348 AYQNISN
+348 
-355 AATKAD
+355 
-361 HTDSLW
+361 
-367 ESIKQRWSAGGWY
+367 E
-380 NNQQN
+380 
-385 IQALSP
+385 LSP
-391 EQRKK
+391 QQRATQEML
-396 DQDERSFW
+396 D
-404 ESTKNLLSQAVNA
+404 AVKF
-417 LISPAGAASMQPNI
+417 QP
-431 VGGYQPNVPLNALP
+431 LP

-503 KGKAFLQAM
+503 KGRAFLQAM

-526 AGLLSSVAA
+526 AGLLSSVAG

-562 DMGLKGMDVYDPHKS
+562 DLGLKGMDVYDPHKS

-591 TGGDLEKT
+591 TGGDLEKA

-644 MPGQAGGV
+644 MPGQSGAT
-652 YNFYGTKITTQAQNV
+652 YQFYGTKITTQAQNV

-678 DNRVMLM
+678 DNRIMLL

>member
-15 LDTSDFRK
+15 LDTSQFRK
-23 GQKDVSDDL
+23 GQQEVSDDL

-37 DAKKTA
+37 DAKNTA

-73 AGGLMSLV
+73 AGGLMSFV
-81 KNTTSSLMDL
+81 KSTTSGLMDL
-91 SIQSKALGMT
+91 SIQSKALGLS
-101 ARELDGFGK
+101 ARELDGWSK
-110 AAESAG
+110 SAEAAG
-116 SSFERITAAL
+116 SSAEKISASL
-126 QGFQAA
+126 QGFQGAI
-132 KQGSLFGDT
+132 QGARVGDYSSSIFG
-141 SSPIFSGMRMLTA
+141 GLAQLNA
-154 LTGDTFD
+154 LTGQNFD
-161 VYSKD
+161 VWGQD
-166 AKSLARS
+166 ASSLAKTS
-173 YLESLRKVKDP
+173 LDALRKISDP
-184 NIRRQIG
+184 NLRRQVG
-191 AMGGFDDATIQRNQE
+191 LSLGFDDATLQRNQE
-206 GRFLP
+206 GKFLP

-222 TDASVK
+222 TDASTK
-228 GAKEFTEAWVVLNQN
+228 GAKEFTAAWAELGQNLDTVKNQIYVGLIPTIRDLNGLLIEWSSGNAKSSSFFKELKRDINDITGIDLGSWTLSGDLRNLKDNFSMLGKVLNHLGN
-243 LETTKNQFYTFLIP
+243 ALNELNNGNFSKAAD
-257 YVREFNGVL
+257 EFKKAWYGTEDGKPTGNDALPGV
-266 LQLSN
+266 
-271 WMKSHPDEMRQKVES
+271 
-286 FFGAIESGA
+286 
-295 KVADNAARS
+295 
-304 VGGWENAIKLL
+304 
-315 VATWVMGITKAFT
+315 TKA
-328 GLFALT
+328 A
-334 PPAWFVAASAVGVG
+334 
-348 AYQNISN
+348 
-355 AATKAD
+355 
-361 HTDSLW
+361 
-367 ESIKQRWSAGGWY
+367 E
-380 NNQQN
+380 
-385 IQALSP
+385 QAL
-391 EQRKK
+391 KK
-396 DQDERSFW
+396 NGGTLDFKPDQDSAY
-404 ESTKNLLSQAVNA
+404 LSPQQQATQKMLDAVKF
-417 LISPAGAASMQPNI
+417 QP
-431 VGGYQPNVPLNALP
+431 LP

-526 AGLLSSVAA
+526 AGLLSSVAG

-562 DMGLKGMDVYDPHKS
+562 DLGLKGMDVYDPHKS

-591 TGGDLEKT
+591 TGGDLEKA

-678 DNRVMLM
+678 DNRVMLL

>member
-15 LDTSDFRK
+15 LDTSQFRK
-23 GQKDVSDDL
+23 GQQEVSDDL

-37 DAKKTA
+37 DAKNTA

-222 TDASVK
+222 TDASTK
-228 GAKEFTEAWVVLNQN
+228 GAKELTAAWAELGQN
-243 LETTKNQFYTFLIP
+243 LETVKNQIYVGLIP
-257 YVREFNGVL
+257 TIRDLNGL
-266 LQLSN
+266 LKEWSSGN
-271 WMKSHPDEMRQKVES
+271 VKSSS
-286 FFGAIESGA
+286 FFKELKRDINDITGIDLGSWTLSSDLRNL
-295 KVADNAARS
+295 KDNFSMLGR
-304 VGGWENAIKLL
+304 VLNHLGNALNEL
-315 VATWVMGITKAFT
+315 NNGNFTKAADEFKKAWYGTEDGKST
-328 GLFALT
+328 GNDALPGVTSNSQSIYENGTYKKYNDLLNKYLPEWLGGT
-334 PPAWFVAASAVGVG
+334 PS
-348 AYQNISN
+348 
-355 AATKAD
+355 D
-361 HTDSLW
+361 
-367 ESIKQRWSAGGWY
+367 
-380 NNQQN
+380 
-385 IQALSP
+385 
-391 EQRKK
+391 RKK
-396 DQDERSFW
+396 DQDEKSYW
-404 ESTKNLLSQAVNA
+404 DTTKA
-417 LISPAGAASMQPNI
+417 
-431 VGGYQPNVPLNALP
+431 
-445 EQRRQQQDERDYWE
+445 
-459 STKNLLSK
+459 LLSK
-467 IADALISPAGAATM
+467 IADAIVTPAGASSAD
-481 QPDTSGYQPNV
+481 PNIGGYQPNV

-512 AGEFGALEGKYGLP
+512 AGEFGVLEGKYGLP
-526 AGLLSSVAA
+526 SGLLSSVAG
-535 TESGGDPF
+535 TESGGDPY

-562 DMGLKGMDVYDPHKS
+562 DLGLKGMDVYDPHKS

-591 TGGDLEKT
+591 TGGDLEGA
-599 LASYNWGLGNVQK
+599 LMAYNGGIGKLQRNG
-612 KGMDNLP
+612 KGGMPLE
-619 SETRNYVP
+619 SRQYAP

-667 EQLTSDIKKHG
+667 QQLTSDIKKHG

>member
-1 MAATVIDALLVTLG
+1 MVATVIDALLVTLG
-15 LDTSDFRK
+15 LDTSQFRK
-23 GQKDVSDDL
+23 GQQEVSDDL

-37 DAKKTA
+37 DAKNTA

-73 AGGLMSLV
+73 AGGLISFV
-81 KNTTSSLMDL
+81 KSTTSGLMDL
-91 SIQSKALGMT
+91 SIQSKALGLS
-101 ARELDGFGK
+101 ARELDGWSK
-110 AAESAG
+110 SAEAAG
-116 SSFERITAAL
+116 SSAEKISASL
-126 QGFQAA
+126 QGFQGAI
-132 KQGSLFGDT
+132 QGARVGDYSSSIFG
-141 SSPIFSGMRMLTA
+141 GLAQLNA
-154 LTGDTFD
+154 LTGQNFD
-161 VYSKD
+161 VWGQD
-166 AKSLARS
+166 ASSLAKTS
-173 YLESLRKVKDP
+173 LDALRKISDP
-184 NIRRQIG
+184 NLRRQVG
-191 AMGGFDDATIQRNQE
+191 LSLGFDDATLQRNQE
-206 GRFLP
+206 GKFLP
-211 DVDRLTKSSGI
+211 DVDRLTKNSGI
-222 TDASVK
+222 SDESIN
-228 GAKEFTEAWVVLNQN
+228 GAKEFNSAWAELNQN
-243 LETTKNQFYTFLIP
+243 LDTTKNQFYTFLIP

-315 VATWVMGITKAFT
+315 IGLKVATWVMGITKAFT

-385 IQALSP
+385 IQAVSP

-431 VGGYQPNVPLNALP
+431 VG
-445 EQRRQQQDERDYWE
+445 
-459 STKNLLSK
+459 
-467 IADALISPAGAATM
+467 
-481 QPDTSGYQPNV
+481 GYQPNV

-543 AVSPKG
+543 AESKAG
-549 AKGPFQFMDGTAR
+549 AKGLFQFMPGTAKE
-562 DMGLKGMDVYDPHKS
+562 MGLKGRDVYDPHKS
-577 ADAAARYLRYLLDA
+577 AEAAAKYLRWLMDA
-591 TGGDLEKT
+591 TGGDLEKA

-644 MPGQAGGV
+644 MPGQSGAT
-652 YNFYGTKITTQAQNV
+652 YQFYGTKITTQAQNV

-678 DNRVMLM
+678 DNRVMLL

>member
-43 KEMAEQGKKAA
+43 REMAEQGKKAA

-91 SIQSKALGMT
+91 SIQSKALSMT

-315 VATWVMGITKAFT
+315 IGLKVATWVMGITKAFT

-385 IQALSP
+385 IQAVSP

-431 VGGYQPNVPLNALP
+431 VG
-445 EQRRQQQDERDYWE
+445 
-459 STKNLLSK
+459 
-467 IADALISPAGAATM
+467 
-481 QPDTSGYQPNV
+481 GYQPNV

-562 DMGLKGMDVYDPHKS
+562 DLGLKGMDVYDPHKS

>member
-15 LDTSDFRK
+15 LDTSQFRK
-23 GQKDVSDDL
+23 GQQEVSDDL

-37 DAKKTA
+37 DAKNTA

-73 AGGLMSLV
+73 AGGLMSFV
-81 KNTTSSLMDL
+81 KSTASGLMEL
-91 SIQSKALGMT
+91 SIQAKSLGMT
-101 ARELDGFGK
+101 AKELDGVGK
-110 AAESAG
+110 AAEAAG
-116 SSFERITAAL
+116 SSVEKISAAL
-126 QGFQAA
+126 QGFQNA
-132 KQGSLFGDT
+132 KQLAKVGVYDTPVQEAAIRLNSLTHDSFNIRDDSAQT
-141 SSPIFSGMRMLTA
+141 
-154 LTGDTFD
+154 TFR
-161 VYSKD
+161 KI
-166 AKSLARS
+166 
-173 YLESLRKVKDP
+173 LESARKVTDP
-184 NIRRQIG
+184 DIRRQILQLVG
-191 AMGGFDDATIQRNQE
+191 IDDAINQRNQE
-206 GRFLP
+206 GKFLP
-211 DVDRLTKSSGI
+211 DVDRLTKNSGI
-222 TDASVK
+222 SDESIN
-228 GAKEFTEAWVVLNQN
+228 GAREFNSAWAELNQN
-243 LETTKNQFYTFLIP
+243 LDTTKNQFYTFLIP
-257 YVREFNGVL
+257 YVRDFNVVL
-266 LQLSN
+266 RDLSN
-271 WMKSHPDEMRQKVES
+271 WMKSHPEEMKQKVDA

-295 KVADNAARS
+295 KMADKAAQA
-304 VGGWENAIKLL
+304 VGGWENAIKIIIGASVGGKLLFFLTNLSKSLLGLARITLPGWL
-315 VATWVMGITKAFT
+315 VAAAGLSAADKVDDLNQKAKESGVDVGTYLVGKMKEKQKENAEAFDKHFDYSPSGI
-328 GLFALT
+328 
-334 PPAWFVAASAVGVG
+334 
-348 AYQNISN
+348 
-355 AATKAD
+355 
-361 HTDSLW
+361 
-367 ESIKQRWSAGGWY
+367 E
-380 NNQQN
+380 
-385 IQALSP
+385 LSP
-391 EQRKK
+391 QQRATQEMLDTVK
-396 DQDERSFW
+396 F
-404 ESTKNLLSQAVNA
+404 
-417 LISPAGAASMQPNI
+417 QP
-431 VGGYQPNVPLNALP
+431 LP

-492 PLNAQAARLGA
+492 PLNAKAARLGA

-562 DMGLKGMDVYDPHKS
+562 DLGLKGMDVYDPHKS

-591 TGGDLEKT
+591 TGGDLEKA

-644 MPGQAGGV
+644 MPGQSGAT
-652 YNFYGTKITTQAQNV
+652 YQFYGTKITTQAQNV

-678 DNRVMLM
+678 DNRVMLL

>member
-15 LDTSDFRK
+15 LDTSQFRK
-23 GQKDVSDDL
+23 GQQEVSDDL

-37 DAKKTA
+37 DAKNTA

-73 AGGLMSLV
+73 AGGLISFV
-81 KNTTSSLMDL
+81 KSTTSGLMDL
-91 SIQSKALGMT
+91 SIQSKALGLS
-101 ARELDGFGK
+101 ARELDGWSK
-110 AAESAG
+110 SAEAAG
-116 SSFERITAAL
+116 SSAEKISASL
-126 QGFQAA
+126 QGFQGAI
-132 KQGSLFGDT
+132 QGARVGDYSSSIFG
-141 SSPIFSGMRMLTA
+141 GLAQLNA
-154 LTGDTFD
+154 LTGQNFD
-161 VYSKD
+161 VWGQD
-166 AKSLARS
+166 ASSLAKTS
-173 YLESLRKVKDP
+173 LDALRKISDP
-184 NIRRQIG
+184 NLRRQVG
-191 AMGGFDDATIQRNQE
+191 LSLGFDDATLQRNQE
-206 GRFLP
+206 GKFLP

-222 TDASVK
+222 TDASTK
-228 GAKEFTEAWVVLNQN
+228 GAKEFTAAWAELGQNLDTVKNQIYVGLIPTIRDLNGLLIEWSSGNAKSSSFFKELKRDINDITGIDLGSWTLSGDLRNLKDNFSMLGKVLNHLGN
-243 LETTKNQFYTFLIP
+243 ALNELNNGNFSKAAD
-257 YVREFNGVL
+257 EFKKAWYGTEDGKPTGNDALPGV
-266 LQLSN
+266 
-271 WMKSHPDEMRQKVES
+271 
-286 FFGAIESGA
+286 
-295 KVADNAARS
+295 
-304 VGGWENAIKLL
+304 
-315 VATWVMGITKAFT
+315 TKA
-328 GLFALT
+328 A
-334 PPAWFVAASAVGVG
+334 
-348 AYQNISN
+348 
-355 AATKAD
+355 
-361 HTDSLW
+361 
-367 ESIKQRWSAGGWY
+367 E
-380 NNQQN
+380 
-385 IQALSP
+385 QAL
-391 EQRKK
+391 KK
-396 DQDERSFW
+396 NGGTLDFKPDQDSAY
-404 ESTKNLLSQAVNA
+404 LSPQQQATQKMLDAVKF
-417 LISPAGAASMQPNI
+417 QP
-431 VGGYQPNVPLNALP
+431 LP

-512 AGEFGALEGKYGLP
+512 AGEFGALEGKYDLP

-562 DMGLKGMDVYDPHKS
+562 DLGLKGMDVYDPHKS

-644 MPGQAGGV
+644 MPGQSGAT
-652 YNFYGTKITTQAQNV
+652 YQFYGTKITTQAQNV

-678 DNRVMLM
+678 DNRVMLL

>member
-1 MAATVIDALLVTLG
+1 MAATVIDALLITLG

-73 AGGLMSLV
+73 AGGLMSFV
-81 KNTTSSLMDL
+81 KSTTSGLMDL
-91 SIQSKALGMT
+91 SIQSKALGLS
-101 ARELDGFGK
+101 ARELDGWSK
-110 AAESAG
+110 SAEAAG
-116 SSFERITAAL
+116 SSAEKISASL
-126 QGFQAA
+126 QGFQGAI
-132 KQGSLFGDT
+132 QGARVGDYSSSIFG
-141 SSPIFSGMRMLTA
+141 GLAQLNA
-154 LTGDTFD
+154 LTGQNFD
-161 VYSKD
+161 VWGQD
-166 AKSLARS
+166 ASSLAKTS
-173 YLESLRKVKDP
+173 LDALRKISDP
-184 NIRRQIG
+184 NLRRQIG
-191 AMGGFDDATIQRNQE
+191 LSLGFDDAILQRNQE
-206 GRFLP
+206 GQFLP

-222 TDASVK
+222 TDASTK
-228 GAKEFTEAWVVLNQN
+228 GAKEFTAAWAELNQS

-257 YVREFNGVL
+257 YVRDFNVVL
-266 LQLSN
+266 RDLSN
-271 WMKSHPDEMRQKVES
+271 WMKSHPEEMKQKVDA

-295 KVADNAARS
+295 KMADKAAQA
-304 VGGWENAIKLL
+304 VGGWENAIKIIIGASVGGKLLFFLTNLSKSLLGLARITLPGWL
-315 VATWVMGITKAFT
+315 VAAAGLSAADKVDDLNQKAKESGVDVGTYLVGKMKEKQKENAEAFDKHFDYSPSGI
-328 GLFALT
+328 
-334 PPAWFVAASAVGVG
+334 
-348 AYQNISN
+348 
-355 AATKAD
+355 
-361 HTDSLW
+361 
-367 ESIKQRWSAGGWY
+367 E
-380 NNQQN
+380 
-385 IQALSP
+385 LSP
-391 EQRKK
+391 QQRATQEML
-396 DQDERSFW
+396 D
-404 ESTKNLLSQAVNA
+404 AVKF
-417 LISPAGAASMQPNI
+417 QP
-431 VGGYQPNVPLNALP
+431 LP

-492 PLNAQAARLGA
+492 PLNAQAARFGA
-503 KGKAFLQAM
+503 KGRAFLQAM
-512 AGEFGALEGKYGLP
+512 AGEFGVLEGKYGLP
-526 AGLLSSVAA
+526 AGLLSSVAG

-562 DMGLKGMDVYDPHKS
+562 DLGLKGMDVYDPHKS

>member
-15 LDTSDFRK
+15 LDTSQFRK
-23 GQKDVSDDL
+23 GQQEVSDDL

-37 DAKKTA
+37 DAKNTA

-222 TDASVK
+222 TDASTK
-228 GAKEFTEAWVVLNQN
+228 GAKEFTAAWAELNQS

-257 YVREFNGVL
+257 YVRDFNVVL
-266 LQLSN
+266 RDLSN
-271 WMKSHPDEMRQKVES
+271 WMKSHPEEMKQKVDA

-295 KVADNAARS
+295 KMADKAAQE

-315 VATWVMGITKAFT
+315 IGLKVATWVMGITKAFT

-385 IQALSP
+385 IQAVSP

-431 VGGYQPNVPLNALP
+431 VGGYQPNVPLNA
-445 EQRRQQQDERDYWE
+445 
-459 STKNLLSK
+459 
-467 IADALISPAGAATM
+467 
-481 QPDTSGYQPNV
+481 
-492 PLNAQAARLGA
+492 QAARLGA
-503 KGKAFLQAM
+503 KGRAFLQAM

-526 AGLLSSVAA
+526 SGLLSSVAA
-535 TESGGDPF
+535 TESGGDPY

-562 DMGLKGMDVYDPHKS
+562 DLGLKGMDVYDPHKS

-591 TGGDLEKT
+591 TGGDLEGA
-599 LASYNWGLGNVQK
+599 LMAYNGGIGKLQRNG
-612 KGMDNLP
+612 KGGMPLE
-619 SETRNYVP
+619 SRQYAP

-667 EQLTSDIKKHG
+667 QQLTSDIKKHG

>member
-15 LDTSDFRK
+15 LDTSQFRK
-23 GQKDVSDDL
+23 GQQEVSDDL

-37 DAKKTA
+37 DAKNTA

-222 TDASVK
+222 TDASTK
-228 GAKEFTEAWVVLNQN
+228 GAKEFTAAWAELGQNLDTVKNQIYEGLIPTIRDLNGLLKEWSSGNVKSSSFFKELKRDINDITGIDLGGWTLSSDLRNLKDNFSMLGKVLNHLGN
-243 LETTKNQFYTFLIP
+243 ALNELNNGNFSKAAD
-257 YVREFNGVL
+257 EFKKAWYGTEDGKPTGNDALPGVTSNSQSIYENSTYKKYNDL
-266 LQLSN
+266 LNKYLPE
-271 WMKSHPDEMRQKVES
+271 WL
-286 FFGAIESGA
+286 
-295 KVADNAARS
+295 
-304 VGGWENAIKLL
+304 GG
-315 VATWVMGITKAFT
+315 
-328 GLFALT
+328 T
-334 PPAWFVAASAVGVG
+334 PS
-348 AYQNISN
+348 
-355 AATKAD
+355 D
-361 HTDSLW
+361 
-367 ESIKQRWSAGGWY
+367 
-380 NNQQN
+380 
-385 IQALSP
+385 
-391 EQRKK
+391 RKK
-396 DQDERSFW
+396 DQDEKSYW
-404 ESTKNLLSQAVNA
+404 DTTK
-417 LISPAGAASMQPNI
+417 
-431 VGGYQPNVPLNALP
+431 
-445 EQRRQQQDERDYWE
+445 
-459 STKNLLSK
+459 TLLSK
-467 IADALISPAGAATM
+467 IADAIVTPAGASSLE
-481 QPDTSGYQPNV
+481 PSIGGYQPNV

-512 AGEFGALEGKYGLP
+512 AGEFGSLEGKYGLP

-543 AVSPKG
+543 AESKAG
-549 AKGPFQFMDGTAR
+549 AKGLFQFMPGTAK
-562 DMGLKGMDVYDPHKS
+562 DMGLKGRDVFDPHKS
-577 ADAAARYLRYLLDA
+577 ADAAARYLRYLLEA

>member
-1 MAATVIDALLVTLG
+1 MAATVIDALLITLG

-73 AGGLMSLV
+73 AGGLMSFV
-81 KNTTSSLMDL
+81 KSTTSGLMDL
-91 SIQSKALGMT
+91 SIQSKALGLS
-101 ARELDGFGK
+101 ARELDGWSK
-110 AAESAG
+110 SAEAAG
-116 SSFERITAAL
+116 SSAEKISASL
-126 QGFQAA
+126 QGFQGAI
-132 KQGSLFGDT
+132 QGARVGDYSSSIFG
-141 SSPIFSGMRMLTA
+141 GLAQLNA
-154 LTGDTFD
+154 LTGQNFD
-161 VYSKD
+161 VWGQD
-166 AKSLARS
+166 ASSLAKTS
-173 YLESLRKVKDP
+173 LDALRKISDP
-184 NIRRQIG
+184 NLRRQVG
-191 AMGGFDDATIQRNQE
+191 LSLGFDDATLQRNQE
-206 GRFLP
+206 GKFLP

-222 TDASVK
+222 TDASTK
-228 GAKEFTEAWVVLNQN
+228 GAKEFTAAWAELNQS

-257 YVREFNGVL
+257 YVRDFNVVL
-266 LQLSN
+266 RDLSN
-271 WMKSHPDEMRQKVES
+271 WMKSHPEEMKQKVDA

-295 KVADNAARS
+295 KMADKAAQA
-304 VGGWENAIKLL
+304 VGGWENAIKIIIGASVGGKLLFFLTNLSKSLLGLARITLPGWL
-315 VATWVMGITKAFT
+315 VAAAGLSAADKVDDLNQKAKES
-328 GLFALT
+328 G
-334 PPAWFVAASAVGVG
+334 VDVGTYLVG
-348 AYQNISN
+348 KMKEKQKEN
-355 AATKAD
+355 AEAFDKHFD
-361 HTDSLW
+361 YSPSGM
-367 ESIKQRWSAGGWY
+367 E
-380 NNQQN
+380 
-385 IQALSP
+385 LSP
-391 EQRKK
+391 Q
-396 DQDERSFW
+396 Q
-404 ESTKNLLSQAVNA
+404 QATQKMLDAVKF
-417 LISPAGAASMQPNI
+417 QP
-431 VGGYQPNVPLNALP
+431 LP

-512 AGEFGALEGKYGLP
+512 AGEFGALEGKYDLP

-562 DMGLKGMDVYDPHKS
+562 DLGLKGMDVYDPHKS
-577 ADAAARYLRYLLDA
+577 ADAAARYLRFLLDA

-644 MPGQAGGV
+644 MPGQSGAT
-652 YNFYGTKITTQAQNV
+652 YQFYGTKITTQAQNV

-678 DNRVMLM
+678 DNRVMLL